1 MYATCSSFYSPFYFL
16 ANNPERFHNPLQVWA
31 TMHPAGSMSIFG
43 FEEVLEFSQIRDKS
57 EVVTSPGGGNGGGE
71 EDTQISAAHVSCDS

>member
-1 MYATCSSFYSPFYFL
+1 
-16 ANNPERFHNPLQVWA
+16 
-31 TMHPAGSMSIFG
+31 MHPAGSMSIFG

-71 EDTQISAAHVSCDS
+71 VTRRFQQRMFPVTVKWLRDATHAA